1 MAGKGKKTSPEQK
14 QDTQRP
20 NIRPDRV
27 ERGLE
32 ADTTRPLYA
41 AESIHATSENK
52 FAFDSDAPVGGNN
65 PEVRTVIEDADIEER
80 VARGREESERN
91 FSSDS
96 GAAGDAEA
104 TDPRLARRAVANMM
118 GEE

>member
-1 MAGKGKKTSPEQK
+1 MAGKRKKDDAQGTPRIPK
-14 QDTQRP
+14 
-20 NIRPDRV
+20 DRV

-41 AESIHATSENK
+41 ADSIHATSENK

-65 PEVRTVIEDADIEER
+65 PEVRTVIEDADLEAR
-80 VARGREESERN
+80 VARGREESEKN
-91 FSSDS
+91 FASDS
-96 GAAGDAEA
+96 GGADDDEA
-104 TDPRLARRAVANMM
+104 TDPRLARRAVANMV

>member
-1 MAGKGKKTSPEQK
+1 MAGKGKKTTPPKKDAPE
-14 QDTQRP
+14 RP
-20 NIRPDRV
+20 HFKADRV
-27 ERGLE
+27 EGGLE

-65 PEVRTVIEDADIEER
+65 PEVRTVLEDADIEER
-80 VARGREESERN
+80 VARGREASERN

-104 TDPRLARRAVANMM
+104 TDPRLARRAVADMI

>member
-1 MAGKGKKTSPEQK
+1 MAGKGKKSGERSD
-14 QDTQRP
+14 QDRP
-20 NIRPDRV
+20 NVDRV
-27 ERGLE
+27 DGLE

-52 FAFDSDAPVGGNN
+52 FAFDSDSPVGGNN
-65 PEVRTVIEDADIEER
+65 PEVRTVIEDADIEAR

-91 FSSDS
+91 FASDS
-96 GAAGDAEA
+96 GGTSDEEA

-118 GEE
+118 GEDS

>member
-1 MAGKGKKTSPEQK
+1 MAGKSKKGDS
-14 QDTQRP
+14 QDKPRIP
-20 NIRPDRV
+20 KDRV

-65 PEVRTVIEDADIEER
+65 PEVRTVLEDVDIEER
-80 VARGREESERN
+80 VARGREESEAN
-91 FSSDS
+91 FSRDS
-96 GAAGDAEA
+96 GGADDEEA

>member
-1 MAGKGKKTSPEQK
+1 MAGKGKKGAKDGTQ
-14 QDTQRP
+14 QDKPR
-20 NIRPDRV
+20 IKADRV

-41 AESIHATSENK
+41 AESIHATNENK

-65 PEVRTVIEDADIEER
+65 PEVRTVIEDADVEAR

-91 FSSDS
+91 FARDS
-96 GAAGDAEA
+96 GGADDDEA
-104 TDPRLARRAVANMM
+104 TDPRLARRAVADMI
-118 GEE
+118 GDE